1 MSIKYNI
8 PAFLQYINLEK
19 PKNDKV
25 HVASYVHGNQVLRK
39 SNPIEVDFYMLAIKI
54 NPNDVQPE
62 EMSDAFA
69 YFDRPDNAL
78 EWDFEISF
86 TGYGIFVCKELLDK
100 YAKEYNFMNYNNHE
114 ALFLTWEEKQ
124 ILMDLFEKAY
134 QEYEK
139 ENYAQGIIISY
150 ASLVLS
156 YVESFYKRQFES
168 RKTAYN
174 KVVDDFYLRLNAYF
188 NENQDTIT
196 LPSVT
201 YFAEKANLSANYFGD
216 VIKHF
221 TGISPQDHIRDN
233 IIQTAKNKLSQTS
246 LSVSEIA
253 YSLGFD
259 YPTYFTRFFRKETG
273 FTPSVYRNQ

>member
-1 MSIKYNI
+1 
-8 PAFLQYINLEK
+8 
-19 PKNDKV
+19 
-25 HVASYVHGNQVLRK
+25 
-39 SNPIEVDFYMLAIKI
+39 
-54 NPNDVQPE
+54 
-62 EMSDAFA
+62 
-69 YFDRPDNAL
+69 
-78 EWDFEISF
+78 
-86 TGYGIFVCKELLDK
+86 
-100 YAKEYNFMNYNNHE
+100 
-114 ALFLTWEEKQ
+114 
-124 ILMDLFEKAY
+124 MDLFEKAY

-139 ENYAQGIIISY
+139 ENYAQGIIVSY
-150 ASLVLS
+150 ASLILS